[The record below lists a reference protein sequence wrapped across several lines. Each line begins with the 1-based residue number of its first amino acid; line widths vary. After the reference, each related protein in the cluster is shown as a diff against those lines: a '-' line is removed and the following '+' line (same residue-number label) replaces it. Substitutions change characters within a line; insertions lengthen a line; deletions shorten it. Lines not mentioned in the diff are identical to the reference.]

1 MLAPAATEEGRGWC
15 RLCNQPSTPVRSVTC
30 AADSD
35 GRGSRGAEKL
45 QLRWIRRG
53 GGAAPRGRRRALLV
67 GAGSSRTGSPQWVS
81 VRNRGDT
88 WQPSCE
94 PAPPPSAR
102 PPPSKPLLS
111 IAGTTCFCNH
121 ALFRPP
127 PRLSTRCLG
136 PRLQPLLLLHT
147 LLADHHP
154 LLLSLQRN
162 NPDNELLLRRRKWS
176 SLTICSD
183 ILSVVSVY
191 LRVQQ
196 SEDNP
201 HSKSSHLP
209 WPGIASLNKNGPLGT
224 GRM

>member
-53 GGAAPRGRRRALLV
+53 GGAAPRGRRRALLA

-121 ALFRPP
+121 ALCPLPP
-127 PRLSTRCLG
+127 PCFGPDQHRTPRPLVANPPALLILLHLAERLLPAHSLG
-136 PRLQPLLLLHT
+136 P
-147 LLADHHP
+147 
-154 LLLSLQRN
+154 SLQRN
-162 NPDNELLLRRRKWS
+162 NPDNELLLK
-176 SLTICSD
+176 
-183 ILSVVSVY
+183 
-191 LRVQQ
+191 
-196 SEDNP
+196 
-201 HSKSSHLP
+201 K
-209 WPGIASLNKNGPLGT
+209 KKKGT
-224 GRM
+224 E